1 MNIYDIAKLAGVSI
15 ATVSRVVND
24 SPKVSEKTKAK
35 VRKIMEE
42 NHYTPNVF
50 ARGMG
55 LNSMNT
61 VGIICP
67 DVSDIYMANAVSY
80 LENNLRKYG
89 YDCILYC
96 SGYGQKDKEKAV
108 ERILKKKVDA
118 LIFVGSNY
126 AGDGTEKSIGYLKEA
141 AKEMPVFLINGY
153 VRCPG
158 VYCVMADNYQAVY
171 DTVCSMIESGREEI
185 LFLYDSESYSAKE
198 KMRGYEDALID
209 NGFSIQEER
218 KILIENQMKNARELL
233 LEKKL
238 TSFDAVVATGDKLAV
253 GAVKYAKSKGF
264 SVPKDICIVGYNNSE
279 FSICCEPE
287 LSSIDSRGE
296 ELCRLAIDSLMKLME
311 GEPIRHKNMIPC
323 HFVGRETTDF

>member
-35 VRKIMEE
+35 VRNIMEE
-42 NHYTPNVF
+42 YNYTPNVF

-80 LENNLRKYG
+80 LEKNLRGYG
-89 YDCILYC
+89 YDCILSC
-96 SGYGQKDKEKAV
+96 SGYEQPEKESAV

-126 AGDGTEKSIGYLKEA
+126 AGDGTEETMKYLKEA

-158 VYCVMADNYQAVY
+158 VYCVMSDNYQAVY
-171 DTVCSMIESGREEI
+171 DAVCSMIESGRKDV
-185 LFLYDSESYSAKE
+185 LFVYDSESYSAKE
-198 KMRGYEDALID
+198 KMRGYEDALTD
-209 NGFSIQEER
+209 NGFPVYEKN
-218 KILIENQMKNARELL
+218 KILVSNQNKL
-233 LEKKL
+233 LENYFDGQER
-238 TSFDAVVATGDKLAV
+238 SFFDAVITTGDKLAV
-253 GAVKYAKSKGF
+253 GIVKYAKAKGL
-264 SVPKDICIVGYNNSE
+264 SIPQDLCIVGYNNSD
-279 FSICCEPE
+279 FALCCEPE
-287 LSSIDSRGE
+287 LSSIDSKGE
-296 ELCRLAIDSLMKLME
+296 ELCKTAIESLMKLMN
-311 GEPIRHKNMIPC
+311 GEPIRHKNVIPC
-323 HFVGRETTDF
+323 QFIGRETTDF